1 MKIKRYVVREMQE
14 AIKLIKE
21 DLGPDAL
28 IVSSY
33 KVSAKGFLGF
43 FSPRLLE
50 VTAALDEK
58 PEIKLNMDVPPVPQD
73 GETRNIVHEQIG
85 PSKAQAGTLLA
96 GEPAHNSSRVRT
108 LYLATSEQGAGLAG
122 KELLHAQQE
131 GVTTGPP
138 TESLF
143 IEEAGNRRERETGGL
158 FDTMVSNH
166 LGADL
171 FVDSVHRW
179 RKTLLD
185 MDVQE
190 NIVERLLENE
200 RHLPDTDYH
209 DLHMNLYKQIANLL
223 APAYRTRESARVM
236 TFIGPAG
243 VGKTT
248 TLAKLATR
256 FSLNDHKKIALVTV
270 NAYRIGAVEQLN
282 AYGDFLGIPVDV
294 VMTPTELAKVL
305 ESHSDKDYIFID
317 TVGRAARNVGKLLE
331 LKAYLDAVEEKQDIF
346 LVLSSATKSQDLNKI
361 ACEFQ
366 VTGYS
371 KLIFTKIDETET
383 FGPII
388 NLICTLGVP
397 VAYLANGQVVPDD
410 IIEAGPK
417 KMAKLLLRGVDPDE
431 IMAI

>member
-14 AIKLIKE
+14 AIKLIKQ

-33 KVSAKGFLGF
+33 KVLAKGFLGF

-50 VTAALDEK
+50 VTAALDDK
-58 PEIKLNMDVPPVPQD
+58 PDIKLNIDVPPVQKD
-73 GETRNIVHEQIG
+73 GETRDIVREQNG

-96 GEPAHNSSRVRT
+96 GEPAHNPSRVRT
-108 LYLATSEQGAGLAG
+108 LYLATNEQGAGLAD
-122 KELLHAQQE
+122 KELLQAKQG
-131 GVTTGPP
+131 GVITGPSA
-138 TESLF
+138 ESLF
-143 IEEAGNRRERETGGL
+143 IEEAGNRRDGETGGL

-171 FVDSVHRW
+171 FADSVHNW

-190 NIVERLLENE
+190 SIVERLLENE

-209 DLHMNLYKQIANLL
+209 DLHRNLYKQIADLL

-294 VMTPTELAKVL
+294 VMTPAELAKVL

-317 TVGRAARNVGKLLE
+317 TVGRSAHNAGKLLE
-331 LKAYLDAVEEKQDIF
+331 LKAYLDAVEENQDIF
-346 LVLSSATKSQDLNKI
+346 LVLSSATKSKDLNKI
-361 ACEFQ
+361 VCEFQ

-388 NLICTLGVP
+388 NLICTLGLP
-397 VAYLANGQVVPDD
+397 VTYLANGQVVPDD
-410 IIEAGPK
+410 IVEAGPK
-417 KMAKLLLRGVDPDE
+417 KVAKLLLRGVDPDE